1 MIASERPAIAPASTG
16 ILDPRTGLVPPG
28 RFIPILEETGLIFEV
43 GRWALRKA
51 IEDYLRAVNWALD
64 NREEAVRIYAEQ
76 WKLPLPVVDSYLLT
90 KKDYLVRRDGRVAA
104 KDIQPIANAGDQL
117 MSLAPKSLAPHWRF
131 WNGRVLTSPVA

>member
-1 MIASERPAIAPASTG
+1 VR
-16 ILDPRTGLVPPG
+16 DY
-28 RFIPILEETGLIFEV
+28 
-43 GRWALRKA
+43 

-104 KDIQPIANAGDQL
+104 KDIQPIANA
-117 MSLAPKSLAPHWRF
+117 LAANGFIGSFDVAKYLDLSYLPK
-131 WNGRVLTSPVA
+131 